1 MTEQEKR
8 DIALIERGGRKHNM
22 LMTLSLERRTEA
34 VCRRAVEIAGENIR
48 YVPRDM
54 RTEKMC
60 YTAVRS
66 WDYALDYVPEKLK
79 TPRMCRAAVEHYG
92 PALLF
97 VPQEHRTA
105 ALCKAAVKNDVW
117 ALPYV
122 PDGIKT
128 RKMCMDAVT
137 KDGWVLEFV
146 PQAMKTP
153 QMCREAL
160 NAPLAKLREHR
171 SVLQFIRYADV
182 CLEGIRKYRQKGA
195 DMVGLLADI
204 EPEVMDERIAL
215 YGVESDP
222 ACLMALPG
230 RWKTEAVCEAAVRG
244 DGIMLHDVPE
254 HLRTKRMCE
263 AAVLSSVHALPYVPE
278 ALHTPDLYREAM
290 ENDPAAIQ
298 YFKPELLTREICLDA
313 LARTD
318 DLGLLRH
325 IPYKEIHEQV
335 LERCEGYSQTKHFLD
350 SMNPDYMTPKL
361 AEMIFT
367 KEPELFCNIPEKFK
381 DRELCE
387 TAVRYDGSYLRMV
400 PEALK
405 TPELCREAIR
415 RSPYAI
421 PFIPEAMKSPELY
434 MDLVK
439 ENPLNLRGI
448 PKNDRTY
455 EMCKEAFDNT
465 YGKDKTDY
473 SVAGAL
479 TEPTLALQMVREQDD
494 PRMIDF
500 LMDVMP
506 RKAIS
511 EEVALEAV
519 RKNGEILPLVP
530 ENVITQQVGEV
541 AVKNHPQAIQW
552 VPREMR
558 TADMCLRAECAD
570 PAMKVYVPEHIA
582 QGDNIYSF
590 RAEADDLIRRPLGYD
605 DYKRLYAG
613 EAAHVPDV
621 QSPGGSMGPCRV
633 YFDTQKRHFVV
644 EQLDDQ
650 PPKQESRPAK
660 TLHTLFKGKRKAG
673 PKHSF

>member
-22 LMTLSLERRTEA
+22 LMTMPLERRTEA
-34 VCRRAVEIAGENIR
+34 VCRRSVEIAGENIR
-48 YVPRDM
+48 YVPRNM

-66 WDYALDYVPEKLK
+66 WDYALDYVPETLK

-97 VPQEHRTA
+97 VPQELRTG
-105 ALCKAAVKNDVW
+105 ALCKTAVQNDVW

-128 RKMCMDAVT
+128 RKMCMDAVA
-137 KDGWVLEFV
+137 KDGWLLEFV
-146 PQAMKTP
+146 PRTMKTP

-160 NAPLAKLREHR
+160 NAPLAKLRKNR
-171 SVLQFIRYADV
+171 SVLQLIPYADV
-182 CLEGIRKYRQKGA
+182 CLEGIKKYRQEGA
-195 DMVGLLADI
+195 DLVGLLADI
-204 EPEVMDERIAL
+204 EPEVLDERIAL
-215 YGVESDP
+215 YGVRSDP
-222 ACLMALPG
+222 SCLMALPG

-244 DGIMLHDVPE
+244 YGILLHDVPE

-263 AAVLSSVHALPYVPE
+263 AALSSSVHALPYVPE
-278 ALHTPDLYREAM
+278 ALHTSDLHRKAFEK
-290 ENDPAAIQ
+290 DPAAIQ
-298 YFKPELLTREICLDA
+298 YFKPELLTREMCLDA

-318 DLGLLRH
+318 DLRLLRY
-325 IPYKEIHEQV
+325 IPYKEIHEQL
-335 LERCEGYSQTKHFLD
+335 LERCEGYSQTKHLLEN
-350 SMNPDYMTPKL
+350 MNPDDMTPKL

-367 KEPELFCNIPEKFK
+367 KAPELFYNIPEKFK
-381 DRELCE
+381 DRAMCE

-405 TPELCREAIR
+405 TPELCMEAIC

-448 PKNDRTY
+448 PQKDRTY

-465 YGKDKTDY
+465 YGKDK
-473 SVAGAL
+473 SNFGIAGAL
-479 TEPTLALQMVREQDD
+479 TEPSMALQMVREQDD

-500 LMDVMP
+500 LMDVIP

-519 RKNGEILPLVP
+519 RKNGKILYLVP
-530 ENVITQQVGEV
+530 NEVITQQVGEI
-541 AVKNHPQAIQW
+541 AVRNHPQSIQW
-552 VPREMR
+552 VPRGIR
-558 TADMCLRAECAD
+558 TADMCLYAFKSDSELDIYTPDRIRCE
-570 PAMKVYVPEHIA
+570 
-582 QGDNIYSF
+582 DNIYTFARKMDELLRQPIS
-590 RAEADDLIRRPLGYD
+590 YD
-605 DYKRLYAG
+605 DSKRLYGG
-613 EAAHVPDV
+613 ETIRLRNVET
-621 QSPGGSMGPCRV
+621 
-633 YFDTQKRHFVV
+633 DTKIFADCEVRYDRKSESLTLRNLTPRQERA
-644 EQLDDQ
+644 Q
-650 PPKQESRPAK
+650 PVKPQRKSSLKPK
-660 TLHTLFKGKRKAG
+660 F
-673 PKHSF
+673 